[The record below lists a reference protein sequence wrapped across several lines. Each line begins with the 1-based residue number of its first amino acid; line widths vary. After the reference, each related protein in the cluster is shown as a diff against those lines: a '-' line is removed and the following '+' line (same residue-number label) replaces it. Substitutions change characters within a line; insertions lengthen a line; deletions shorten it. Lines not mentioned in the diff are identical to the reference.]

1 MTLRMLWPVWA
12 LAAVLVPL
20 LALCA
25 WRLRTSHGE
34 RRLDWA
40 RRTAMVACVAVIGLC
55 PAIPSTE
62 QGGLVSNAELYFVVD
77 RTGSMAAEDYNGSEP
92 RLHGVSHDMVALTQ
106 ALPGSRYAIIS
117 FDSQATRQLPLTTD
131 ARAVRSWAD
140 TLRQEITAYS
150 AGSSVDR
157 PLDQLRETLTAAAER
172 NPSNVRLVFFFSD
185 GENTNG
191 SGSDASDGF
200 ESFADLAPLVD
211 GGAVLGYGTAEGGRM
226 RSYDGTSST
235 GYGTDAPY
243 ITDDTGADAISRIDE
258 TTLRTIADQM
268 GVQYTHRIAPSEVTS
283 LVDDIDLQA
292 LAEDGRRDLT
302 TYTDVYWPAAVLL
315 AMLLAWEAWDLSR
328 EVPKRRRGGAG
339 VAVQQRDTQRAEALA
354 GRGSR

>member
-12 LAAVLVPL
+12 LIAVFVPL
-20 LALCA
+20 LALCV
-25 WRLRTSHGE
+25 WRWRASAGE
-34 RRLDWA
+34 RRVDWL
-40 RRTAMVACVAVIGLC
+40 RRTAMVLCVAVIGLC
-55 PAIPSTE
+55 PAIPKTE
-62 QGGLVSNAELYFVVD
+62 QDGLVSNAELYFVVD
-77 RTGSMAAEDYNGSEP
+77 RTGSMAAEDYDGGQP
-92 RLHGVSHDMVALTQ
+92 RLEGVSQDMVALTQ

-157 PLDQLRETLTAAAER
+157 PLDQLTATLTAAAER
-172 NPSNVRLVFFFSD
+172 NPSNVRLVFFLSD

-200 ESFADLAPLVD
+200 ASFADLAPLID

-226 RSYDGTSST
+226 RSYDGTDNT
-235 GYGTDAPY
+235 GFGTDAPY

-268 GVQYTHRIAPSEVTS
+268 GIQYSHRIRPDDVTP
-283 LVDDIDLQA
+283 LVDGINLEA
-292 LAEDGRRDLT
+292 ISADGRRDLT

-315 AMLLAWEAWDLSR
+315 ALLLAWEAWDLTR
-328 EVPKRRRGGAG
+328 EVPKSKRGNEPQRRDR
-339 VAVQQRDTQRAEALA
+339 QRELA
-354 GRGSR
+354 MSGRES